1 MIWST
6 WKKGFDSWEVAT
18 ARLLEQTLRSPLVLG
33 PAGSML
39 SAVLRMKKMGDDRLS
54 AMWTRTGMANR
65 REQEHAMHLLNQLES
80 KLLDL
85 EEDRSRVRVRSRRSP
100 NPNPS
105 PRKR

>member
-1 MIWST
+1 MIWPA

-39 SAVLRMKKMGDDRLS
+39 SAVLRVKKMGDDRLAS
-54 AMWTRTGMANR
+54 MWTRTGMANR

-85 EEDRSRVRVRSRRSP
+85 EEDRA
-100 NPNPS
+100 
-105 PRKR
+105 PRKRRTKR

>member
-6 WKKGFDSWEVAT
+6 WKKGFDSWEIAT
-18 ARLLEQTLRSPLVLG
+18 ARLLEATLRSPLVLG

-39 SAVLRMKKMGDDRLS
+39 SAVLRVKKMGDDRLS
-54 AMWTRTGMANR
+54 SMWTRTGMANR

-85 EEDRSRVRVRSRRSP
+85 EEDRAP
-100 NPNPS
+100 KK
-105 PRKR
+105 KRTKR

>member
-39 SAVLRMKKMGDDRLS
+39 TAALRVKKMSDDGLA
-54 AMWTRTGMANR
+54 AMWSRTGMANR

-85 EEDRSRVRVRSRRSP
+85 EEDRSRVRVRSRFS
-100 NPNPS
+100 PNPS
-105 PRKR
+105 PNPRKR